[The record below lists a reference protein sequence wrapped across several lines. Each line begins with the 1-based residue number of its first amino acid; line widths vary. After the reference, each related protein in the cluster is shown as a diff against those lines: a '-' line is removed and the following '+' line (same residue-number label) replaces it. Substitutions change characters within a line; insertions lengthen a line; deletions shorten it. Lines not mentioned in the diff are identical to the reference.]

1 MALFGLLLISAS
13 RTERKGNE
21 RDSRVAASIPQF
33 GSLVLPGATLIV
45 LLVYVALLDPLGFLL
60 TTFLCL
66 LILFKLSYPGKWLV
80 PLLFSAAAVGLSYA
94 VFVLWLRNPFP
105 SGIFGF

>member
-13 RTERKGNE
+13 RTERKSADGD
-21 RDSRVAASIPQF
+21 RRADPGIPQF
-33 GSLVLPGATLIV
+33 GKLVVPGTALVV
-45 LLVYVALLDPLGFLL
+45 LLVYVALLEPLGFLL

-66 LILFKLSYPGKWLV
+66 LILFKLSYQGKWLV
-80 PLLFSAAAVGLSYA
+80 PLLFSGAAVGLSYA
-94 VFVLWLRNPFP
+94 VFVVWLRNPFP